1 MTALFFPYYSFVLQG
16 FPGKVFRGAA
26 ENTYT
31 EMVYYFFLHYGFIPL
46 NFPCTVFNETSYI
59 VDSQGGVL

>member
-1 MTALFFPYYSFVLQG
+1 MAAPFFPYYDFVPQG
-16 FPGKVFRGAA
+16 FLGKVFHEAA

-31 EMVYYFFLHYGFIPL
+31 EMVYYFFLHYDFIPL
-46 NFPCTVFNETSYI
+46 DFPSKVFNETSYI